1 MSLSFTCLESFT
13 PLSKLQYHYALRW
26 RKLKHREVKSLAQQ
40 HTAAYFQRLTI
51 GLRLHSFTVQVWTS
65 VILQNLSPQ
74 YLAKFRPLL
83 LKDSL
88 WVLGKGGLFPNLQD
102 PPSPPRIGLRCYQ
115 GLLRTPT
122 SLPTLDPCR
131 V

>member
-1 MSLSFTCLESFT
+1 MCLEYFT
-13 PLSKLQYHYALRW
+13 PLSTLQYHYALRW
-26 RKLKHREVKSLAQQ
+26 RKLRHREVKSLAQQ
-40 HTAAYFQRLTI
+40 RTAAYFQRLTI
-51 GLRLHSFTVQVWTS
+51 GLRLHSVTVQYWTS

-83 LKDSL
+83 LKDRL

-102 PPSPPRIGLRCYQ
+102 PPLPPRIGLWYYQ